1 MKEIGKEWEKM
12 DRLQQT
18 RQFFRSYKIEIWKR
32 RVFIMTTRIL
42 RRTYTDKFEEQLIQ
56 LSYKEEDN
64 RSNLE
69 KELIE
74 LRKRNKQLEM
84 KNDIL
89 KQAALI
95 LGGKYP

>member
-1 MKEIGKEWEKM
+1 
-12 DRLQQT
+12 
-18 RQFFRSYKIEIWKR
+18 
-32 RVFIMTTRIL
+32 MTTRIL